1 MKPQSRRTATAVLAG
16 NFAPDVP
23 TSLLKGVGPYTPL
36 LRTDDEVQRQRNEE
50 KRKNGERKAGGGL
63 AERTSAV
70 PSAGALSISIPK
82 PTATSSSFSRV
93 RPHIHIVTMQRCA
106 SVTPPPSTSLL
117 LPSTPTSI
125 TGPYNS
131 SSAAR
136 ASFKWRHTPN
146 DDPDFGR
153 EHHKLRAP
161 RAPLRAPPRKGGR
174 DGSRRPPRRQQSSSA
189 SSQSLPERRTRSGK
203 KLDGIAVG
211 KEGCA

>member
-23 TSLLKGVGPYTPL
+23 TSLLKGVGPHTPL
-36 LRTDDEVQRQRNEE
+36 PRTDDEVQRQRNEE
-50 KRKNGERKAGGGL
+50 KRKNGERKRGVGL
-63 AERTSAV
+63 
-70 PSAGALSISIPK
+70 LSVQARCLPR
-82 PTATSSSFSRV
+82 PTATSSSFSRM

-106 SVTPPPSTSLL
+106 SVTPPPCTSLL
-117 LPSTPTSI
+117 LPSTPMSI

-161 RAPLRAPPRKGGR
+161 RAPLTGHLQERVEGMGRGVPPAVSKARQP
-174 DGSRRPPRRQQSSSA
+174 RPV
-189 SSQSLPERRTRSGK
+189 LPERRTRSGK